1 MFLLYRT
8 ITAVALNKEKSP
20 QLLLDI
26 VIERSGNLLRNF
38 CDRFFSVT
46 SLDCSPSNLLKV
58 WINVE
63 VHYEC
68 FHYSIPSWLI
78 MDIVYHDYCCV
89 TQTPVFSQ

>member
-1 MFLLYRT
+1 MLSSLVKLIIISLVGVVMFLLYRT

-46 SLDCSPSNLLKV
+46 SLDCSPSN
-58 WINVE
+58 
-63 VHYEC
+63 
-68 FHYSIPSWLI
+68 
-78 MDIVYHDYCCV
+78 
-89 TQTPVFSQ
+89 